1 MATLP
6 QAAPALP
13 KETRVSS
20 GSRTSYYSN
29 YVKKCSLIYLQNG
42 RYFIIRLSM
51 PMCLPTLKRAN
62 EEIEELKSYYTKDYF
77 DGIFS
82 FVEKDTYIYEFLE
95 TLPASAA
102 MVSGLGVVIIESD
115 VNSIAPQLDKKIGL
129 NTDIYTFSETEVEE
143 SNAVSKELGKL
154 EVMDDIL
161 NFLDLD
167 EQYDE
172 TTNKSFKE
180 LLEKFVVP
188 RVRPLKSILK
198 KSKTNEMS
206 GTTYIFDRIKE
217 FIDNH
222 PQLDVYDNRSILNDS
237 PQRNFSKYSRSRP
250 DITALKNSVIIF
262 NPVKQESLVVM
273 AKDDVDDVDD
283 VDDEMDPFSLTI
295 EAKLKEGV
303 NLAQV
308 LAGMEKTYADIIY
321 NGLKSVKPDKQML
334 PTGVVMYGMYITYST
349 NQCILLKT
357 ELKIGKQTEVFK
369 SKESLSIADALNRIL
384 PILCK

>member
-1 MATLP
+1 M
-6 QAAPALP
+6 
-13 KETRVSS
+13 S
-20 GSRTSYYSN
+20 
-29 YVKKCSLIYLQNG
+29 
-42 RYFIIRLSM
+42 
-51 PMCLPTLKRAN
+51 
-62 EEIEELKSYYTKDYF
+62 EIEELKSYYTKDYF

-217 FIDNH
+217 FTDNH
-222 PQLDVYDNRSILNDS
+222 PQLDVYDNRSILLDS

-303 NLAQV
+303 GQSGPSVGWDGKNLCRHH
-308 LAGMEKTYADIIY
+308 L
-321 NGLKSVKPDKQML
+321 
-334 PTGVVMYGMYITYST
+334 
-349 NQCILLKT
+349 
-357 ELKIGKQTEVFK
+357 
-369 SKESLSIADALNRIL
+369 
-384 PILCK
+384 